1 MQKLKQRPLLQAG
14 CCIFGDYDT
23 EWIEQMLQEAADAT
37 GVALPMRHEIARGVM
52 TYMEDLCPLRVV
64 PLSFFFERLRDMLEA
79 AGLPAVARC
88 LRRQV
93 PPVRLPLDELARE
106 TPLPLFFYTEL
117 GRRLEEMRSL
127 GMNRYRFSGQRQCS
141 LVLGQRRRTCPTQ
154 QRELRELEE
163 YIRAATPEQQPA
175 Y

>member
-1 MQKLKQRPLLQAG
+1 MQMLKQKPLLQRGA
-14 CCIFGDYDT
+14 CLFGDYDA
-23 EWIEQMLQEAADAT
+23 EWIEQVLQEAADAA
-37 GVALPMRHEIARGVM
+37 GAALPMRHELARGVM
-52 TYMEDLCPLRVV
+52 TYMEDLCPLRIV
-64 PLSFFFERLRDMLEA
+64 PLSFFFERMRDMLEA

-93 PPVRLPLDELARE
+93 PPVSLPLDKLARE

-127 GMNRYRFSGQRQCS
+127 GMSCYRFSGQRQCS

-154 QRELRELEE
+154 QRALRELEG
-163 YIRAATPEQQPA
+163 YIRAAPPEQQPD